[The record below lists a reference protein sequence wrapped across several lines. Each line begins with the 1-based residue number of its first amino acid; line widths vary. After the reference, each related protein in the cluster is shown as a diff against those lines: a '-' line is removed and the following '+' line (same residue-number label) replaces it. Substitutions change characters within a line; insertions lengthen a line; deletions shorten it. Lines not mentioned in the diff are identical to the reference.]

1 MVHHFTPD
9 SVMIESP
16 GSSIAHTRAEVEG
29 WLVGMNAA
37 RRMASDEACRQ
48 EVAITIKANRRRR
61 GNETLTKTESAQSF
75 KSAVKLEPPHV
86 GCYATLIAAFCALCV
101 LCGFNSNASEI
112 IRGYAPQD
120 GQQLYAADLDNLID
134 ESVIGVQFYND
145 QQTTPVLGGGYYFL
159 VLNPANQ
166 TFYRLNAQQVLYG
179 NTNIFLNAPPE
190 AVPAYGLLLFCDPT
204 NGWVA
209 STTVSNFLWN
219 SASNINV
226 AGLSF
231 ANTNNAGAAMQFV
244 LPPWPYPGAPS
255 GESGGS
261 PYQFGPTALNTNYP
275 AHFLIFD
282 TNGIPYRE
290 GLSNLE
296 LNIASDQGR
305 VFALPWEYAQEF
317 YPWRLLG
324 TNSVFPDTNAFG
336 WTTNF
341 PIVAYFQTNNGDTM
355 TNATLTDTDTIPIN
369 AWQEG
374 VVGVGPT
381 NTSATLLS
389 VYEYMTNKNALP
401 PYTIARAQFS
411 GYHVSWSMTN
421 MSASTGIITNLSAA
435 ILWSNPSP
443 VSIQFTSGNP
453 YTPNLYSNT
462 LYWAQVTNQPV
473 LSFQLFTNLAN
484 AQLRVNPVLGLS
496 GYIANFENLLWVT
509 NYTSV
514 NCAVVPTCNGT
525 SVNSGIW
532 ECFFLT
538 PSQTPLYYVTGT
550 AQNTGGGP
558 YGWVALPYD
567 YSWALPTTNGF
578 AIGEHQSG
586 SGWQEVPLVEV
597 LAQPQ

>member
-1 MVHHFTPD
+1 
-9 SVMIESP
+9 
-16 GSSIAHTRAEVEG
+16 
-29 WLVGMNAA
+29 
-37 RRMASDEACRQ
+37 
-48 EVAITIKANRRRR
+48 
-61 GNETLTKTESAQSF
+61 
-75 KSAVKLEPPHV
+75 
-86 GCYATLIAAFCALCV
+86 
-101 LCGFNSNASEI
+101 
-112 IRGYAPQD
+112 
-120 GQQLYAADLDNLID
+120 
-134 ESVIGVQFYND
+134 
-145 QQTTPVLGGGYYFL
+145 
-159 VLNPANQ
+159 
-166 TFYRLNAQQVLYG
+166 
-179 NTNIFLNAPPE
+179 
-190 AVPAYGLLLFCDPT
+190 
-204 NGWVA
+204 
-209 STTVSNFLWN
+209 
-219 SASNINV
+219 
-226 AGLSF
+226 
-231 ANTNNAGAAMQFV
+231 MQFV
-244 LPPWPYPGAPS
+244 LPLWPYPGGP
-255 GESGGS
+255 GGPGGP
-261 PYQFGPTALNTNYP
+261 PYPNGPTALNTNYP

-324 TNSVFPDTNAFG
+324 TNNIFPCTNVFG

-341 PIVAYFQTNNGDTM
+341 PIIAYFQPNNGDTM
-355 TNATLTDTDTIPIN
+355 TNATLTDTDTIPVN
-369 AWQEG
+369 AWQQG

-389 VYEYMTNKNALP
+389 IYEYMTNKNALP

-411 GYHVSWSMTN
+411 GYHASWSLTN

-484 AQLRVNPVLGLS
+484 AQSRVNPVLGLS

-509 NYTSV
+509 NYASV

-525 SVNSGIW
+525 SVNTGIW
-532 ECFFLT
+532 ECFFLN
-538 PSQTPLYYVTGT
+538 PSQTPIYYVTGT
-550 AQNTGGGP
+550 AQNTGSGP

-597 LAQPQ
+597 MAQPQ